1 MFMSTRGLKLYRCLQ
16 PSLLINDTKAHTGAV
31 DISGRRIL
39 DMASGI
45 ILGCNQFPKVL
56 GGENRDHENIR
67 RRCCCASYP
76 GLILHLHHV
85 GDYHDHQNLIDIT
98 ISSCLTIHLPVNVY
112 EEASSID
119 DLSFHGW
126 NLSGVTICRAKA
138 TIAFA
143 KLSDSSAS
151 KHVSRKTMDNL
162 DIIPYLAL
170 VLLNS
175 HLLFFFDT
183 SETLYFPMTP
193 AILG

>member
-1 MFMSTRGLKLYRCLQ
+1 MPPTVVIDQRHKGTHRRGGHRL
-16 PSLLINDTKAHTGAV
+16 
-31 DISGRRIL
+31 SGRRIL

-126 NLSGVTICRAKA
+126 NLSGMTICRAKA

-143 KLSDSSAS
+143 KLSDSYSLQTCFS
-151 KHVSRKTMDNL
+151 QDHGQPRHNPIFSFS
-162 DIIPYLAL
+162 PSQQSPL
-170 VLLNS
+170 V
-175 HLLFFFDT
+175 FF
-183 SETLYFPMTP
+183 
-193 AILG
+193 